1 MAAEGAEGPEATKA
15 PAESTGPA
23 RDGRSGKAARE
34 PAREAG
40 AAEFRV
46 VLEECARA
54 CAESKAGAALAA

>member
-23 RDGRSGKAARE
+23 RDGRSGRAALE

-54 CAESKAGAALAA
+54 EFKAGAALAA